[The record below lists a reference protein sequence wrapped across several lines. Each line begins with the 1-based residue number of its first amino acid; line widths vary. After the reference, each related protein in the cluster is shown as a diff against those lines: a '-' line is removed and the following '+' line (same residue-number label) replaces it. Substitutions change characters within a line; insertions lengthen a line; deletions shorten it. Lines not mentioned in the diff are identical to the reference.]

1 MEIFIKTIFSSISR
15 LFFAYSKFIVMV
27 TMLSGLSSTVAHSSE
42 GLYLECDGK
51 YFRITGT
58 YLESNYN
65 IRTKKFKNKQEVS
78 SYVVNYIWLQYGSK
92 INRNNGEY
100 ISRSGKKI
108 CILKKIS
115 FLNLPVLNQ
124 EGKLF

>member
-1 MEIFIKTIFSSISR
+1 MNVIMKIIFSSLSR
-15 LFFAYSKFIVMV
+15 LFFAYSKFILMVM
-27 TMLSGLSSTVAHSSE
+27 MLSTFGTAVHSSE
-42 GLYLECDGK
+42 ATYLECDDK
-51 YFRITGT
+51 YYRLTGT
-58 YLESNYN
+58 YIESNYN

-78 SYVVNYIWLQYGSK
+78 SYGVNYIWLQYGSK

-115 FLNLPVLNQ
+115 FLNLPALNQ

>member
-1 MEIFIKTIFSSISR
+1 MKITFSSISR

-27 TMLSGLSSTVAHSSE
+27 TMLSALSTAAHSSE
-42 GLYLECDGK
+42 ATYLECNDI
-51 YFRITGT
+51 YYRLTGT
-58 YLESNYN
+58 YMKSNYN

-78 SYVVNYIWLQYGSK
+78 SYGVNYIWLKYGSK